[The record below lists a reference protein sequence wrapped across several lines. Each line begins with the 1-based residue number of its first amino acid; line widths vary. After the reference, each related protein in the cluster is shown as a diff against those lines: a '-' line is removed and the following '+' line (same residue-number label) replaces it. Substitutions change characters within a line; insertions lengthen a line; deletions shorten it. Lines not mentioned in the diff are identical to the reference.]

1 MERRRVLR
9 FLLVS
14 LLSLCAEGASIA
26 LGESHSCVSM
36 TGGTVK
42 CWGYNYYGQ
51 LGNGTLGSGTDSP
64 TPVDVSGIT
73 TAASIAMGA
82 FHSCALLTGGTVK
95 CWGRDTDGQLG
106 NGDET
111 TADSATPVDVTGIT
125 TATSLALGYI
135 HSCALLTDGTVKCWG
150 YNDYGNLGDGTRTA
164 SPTPVDVKDIT
175 TATSIASGRHHACA
189 LLTDG
194 TIKCWGHNADGPI
207 GNGVVSREQTTP
219 VAVTG
224 ITTAT
229 SIAAGGWHTCALLT
243 DGTMMCWGWNNKGQL
258 GYETPTDDDSRTPGI
273 VSSITTATATS
284 IGLGGYH
291 SCVLLT
297 DGTVKCWGDDYYG
310 QLGNG
315 DETTADSATPVD
327 VSGITTATSI
337 ALGHGHACALLTDG
351 AVMCW
356 GHNFYGQ
363 LGNGTK
369 SDPMINNAGE
379 DTPVFALRIELRRP
393 CTCCESE
400 MKSLGFSVGAEEC
413 HVEL

>member
-1 MERRRVLR
+1 MERRSVLR

-26 LGESHSCVSM
+26 LGEYHSCIM
-36 TGGTVK
+36 LTGGTVK
-42 CWGYNYYGQ
+42 CWGYNLYGQ

-73 TAASIAMGA
+73 TAASIAAGGS
-82 FHSCALLTGGTVK
+82 HSCALLTDGTVK
-95 CWGRDTDGQLG
+95 CWGRDDKGQLG

-111 TADSATPVDVTGIT
+111 TADSATPVTVTGIT
-125 TATSLALGYI
+125 TATSLALGFSY
-135 HSCALLTDGTVKCWG
+135 SCALLTGGTVKCWG
-150 YNDYGNLGDGTRTA
+150 YNDYGNLGDGTRA
-164 SPTPVDVKDIT
+164 NSATPVDVSGIT
-175 TATSIASGRHHACA
+175 TATSIASGRNHVCA

-194 TIKCWGHNADGPI
+194 TIKCWGHNGDGPI

-219 VAVTG
+219 VNVTG
-224 ITTAT
+224 IETAT

-243 DGTMMCWGWNNKGQL
+243 DGTMMCWGWNIKGQL
-258 GYETPTDDDSRTPGI
+258 GYETDPEDDRRYPDI
-273 VSSITTATATS
+273 VSGITTATS

-297 DGTVKCWGDDYYG
+297 DGTVKCWGENIYG

-315 DETTADSATPVD
+315 TTTPQTSTTPVD

-337 ALGHGHACALLTDG
+337 ALGFHHACALLTDG

-356 GHNFYGQ
+356 GYNFYGQ
-363 LGNGTK
+363 LGNGTI
-369 SDPMINNAGE
+369 SDPTVNNAGE
-379 DTPVFALRIELRRP
+379 ITPVFALQISRP

-400 MKSLGFSVGAEEC
+400 MQRHGFSVGAEGC

>member
-1 MERRRVLR
+1 MERRSVLR

-26 LGESHSCVSM
+26 LGEYHSCIM
-36 TGGTVK
+36 LTGGTVK
-42 CWGYNYYGQ
+42 CWGYNLYGQ
-51 LGNGTLGSGTDSP
+51 LGNVTLGSGTDSP

-73 TAASIAMGA
+73 TAASIAAGGS
-82 FHSCALLTGGTVK
+82 HSCALLTDGTVK
-95 CWGRDTDGQLG
+95 CWGRDDKGQLG

-111 TADSATPVDVTGIT
+111 TADSATPVTVTGIT
-125 TATSLALGYI
+125 TATSLALGFSY
-135 HSCALLTDGTVKCWG
+135 SCALLTGGTVKCWG
-150 YNDYGNLGDGTRTA
+150 YNDYGNLGDGTRA
-164 SPTPVDVKDIT
+164 NSATPVDVSGIT
-175 TATSIASGRHHACA
+175 TATSIASGRNHVCA

-194 TIKCWGHNADGPI
+194 TIKCWGHNGDGPI
-207 GNGVVSREQTTP
+207 GNGEVSREQTTP
-219 VAVTG
+219 VNVTG
-224 ITTAT
+224 IETAT

-243 DGTMMCWGWNNKGQL
+243 DGTMMCWGWNIKGQL
-258 GYETPTDDDSRTPGI
+258 GYETVPEDDRRYPDI
-273 VSSITTATATS
+273 VSGITTATS

-297 DGTVKCWGDDYYG
+297 DGTVKCWGENIYG

-315 DETTADSATPVD
+315 TTTPQTSTTPVD

-337 ALGHGHACALLTDG
+337 ALGHAHACALLTDG

-356 GHNFYGQ
+356 GYNDKGQ
-363 LGNGTK
+363 LGDGT
-369 SDPMINNAGE
+369 SE
-379 DTPVFALRIELRRP
+379 TQRSEPVFALQISVLPRP

-400 MKSLGFSVGAEEC
+400 LKRYGFSAGAEC